1 MDSLLEYARDAE
13 KYANEQVKR
22 RTFAAKVFRFVFKD
36 VLDDLVFVREIRST
50 GIKWTLCCG
59 DEFSKHSKLFH
70 AEHRHGEFFMYIEFS
85 DAEIDRIDRYFPTFS
100 TELKRRCYEGNGHFS
115 YREFPLKTLV
125 EAAIGETILQLL
137 EDRYGPLAIYF
148 DDFIAAKELFFKAEN
163 VEELMV
169 KMDIESNG

>member
-1 MDSLLEYARDAE
+1 MDRLFEYARDAE
-13 KYANEQVKR
+13 KYADEQVKK

-36 VLDDLVFVREIRST
+36 VLDDLIFVREIRST
-50 GIKWTLCCG
+50 GIKWLLCCS
-59 DEFSKHSKLFH
+59 ELSKRSTLFH
-70 AEHRHGEFFMYIEFS
+70 AECRHSEFFMYIEFS
-85 DAEIDRIDRYFPTFS
+85 DAEADRIDRYFPAFN

-148 DDFIAAKELFFKAEN
+148 DDFIAAKELFFKVEN
-163 VEELMV
+163 VEKLMM
-169 KMDIESNG
+169 KMDIESDG

>member
-1 MDSLLEYARDAE
+1 MDSWLEYARDTE
-13 KYANEQVKR
+13 KHANEQVKK

-36 VLDDLVFVREIRST
+36 VLDDLVFVREIKST
-50 GIKWTLCCG
+50 GIKWNLCC
-59 DEFSKHSKLFH
+59 SRLSRRSTLFH
-70 AEHRHGEFFMYIEFS
+70 AECRHSEFFMYIEFS
-85 DAEIDRIDRYFPTFS
+85 NAEVDRIDRYFPAFS
-100 TELKRRCYEGNGHFS
+100 IELKRRCHAGNGHFS

-148 DDFIAAKELFFKAEN
+148 DDFSAAKELFFKAEN